1 MSDFDVIVVGA
12 GLAGNTAA
20 YLLAKAGLG
29 VLVIE
34 RSETIGGK
42 NVTGGRMYS
51 HSLERIFP
59 DFAKEAPLGRRIT
72 KERISM
78 LTADSATTVEYAAE
92 KLGEQGKATYAVL
105 RAEFDPWLAGKAEE
119 AGAEYVTGIRVDEV
133 LVKDGKVCGIIAD
146 GDEMTADVVLLAD
159 GVNSLLA
166 QQLGMKK
173 ELEPSQVAVGVK
185 EVIKLG
191 KQKINDRFGVPDGD
205 GMAWLFAG
213 DTTGGSIGGGFLYTN
228 QDSVSLGIV
237 TTISEIGRNDIAP
250 RDMIERLKN
259 HPVVQP
265 IIKDGEVVEYSAHL
279 VTEGGYDMIP
289 TLYRDNVLVAGD
301 AAALVMNLGFTIR
314 GMDLCIESG
323 RLAAETIIKAKEAG
337 DFSSKT
343 LSQYKTALDNS
354 FVMKDMLHFRKMPKF
369 IENHRIFTQY
379 PAMADKIMSDLFIM
393 YGQEPVKFKKKA
405 LAAVKD
411 VGLMNLL
418 KDGMSAMGAM

>member
-42 NVTGGRMYS
+42 NVTGGRLYS

-133 LVKDGKVCGIIAD
+133 LVKDGKVCGVIAG

-191 KQKINDRFGVPDGD
+191 KQKINDRFGVSDED

-250 RDMIERLKN
+250 RDMVERLKN

-265 IIKDGEVVEYSAHL
+265 LIKDGEVVEYAAHL

>member
-1 MSDFDVIVVGA
+1 
-12 GLAGNTAA
+12 
-20 YLLAKAGLG
+20 
-29 VLVIE
+29 
-34 RSETIGGK
+34 
-42 NVTGGRMYS
+42 
-51 HSLERIFP
+51 
-59 DFAKEAPLGRRIT
+59 
-72 KERISM
+72 
-78 LTADSATTVEYAAE
+78 
-92 KLGEQGKATYAVL
+92 
-105 RAEFDPWLAGKAEE
+105 
-119 AGAEYVTGIRVDEV
+119 
-133 LVKDGKVCGIIAD
+133 
-146 GDEMTADVVLLAD
+146 
-159 GVNSLLA
+159 
-166 QQLGMKK
+166 
-173 ELEPSQVAVGVK
+173 
-185 EVIKLG
+185 
-191 KQKINDRFGVPDGD
+191 
-205 GMAWLFAG
+205 MAWLFAG

-228 QDSVSLGIV
+228 QDSISLGIV
-237 TTISEIGRNDIAP
+237 TTIAEIGRNDIAP
-250 RDMIERLKN
+250 RDMLERLKN

-265 IIKDGEVVEYSAHL
+265 LIKDGEVVEYAAHL

-337 DFSSKT
+337 DYSAKT

-354 FVMKDMLHFRKMPKF
+354 FIMKDMMHFRKMPKF